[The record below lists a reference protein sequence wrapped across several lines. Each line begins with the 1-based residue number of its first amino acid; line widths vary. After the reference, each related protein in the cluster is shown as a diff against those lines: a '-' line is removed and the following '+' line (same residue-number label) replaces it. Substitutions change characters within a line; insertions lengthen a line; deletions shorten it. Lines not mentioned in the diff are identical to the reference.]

1 MSDKT
6 RIGILL
12 VLGWI
17 FAILAVST
25 MLPFSASKTN
35 DLGYYSLCSFAP
47 WSALA
52 LLLVAGV
59 LFAIRKYLLTRI
71 Q

>member
-6 RIGILL
+6 RIAGLL
-12 VLGWI
+12 ALVWI
-17 FAILAVST
+17 FVVLSVST
-25 MLPFSASKTN
+25 IVPFSASKTN
-35 DLGYYSLCSFAP
+35 DLGYYSVCSFAP

-59 LFAIRKYLLTRI
+59 IWAIRKYLLTRI

>member
-6 RIGILL
+6 RIGVLL
-12 VLGWI
+12 VLSWI
-17 FAILAVST
+17 FAILAVAT
-25 MLPFSASKTN
+25 LLPFSASKTN

-52 LLLVAGV
+52 LLFVAGV
-59 LFAIRKYLLTRI
+59 LWAIRKYLLTRI

>member
-1 MSDKT
+1 MSDKA
-6 RIGILL
+6 RIGGLL
-12 VLGWI
+12 VLSWI
-17 FAILAVST
+17 FVALSVST
-25 MLPFSASKTN
+25 LLPLEASKTN

-47 WSALA
+47 WSSVA

-59 LFAIRKYLLTRI
+59 IWAIRKYLLTRI